1 MSREP
6 LDKKLGGKNIYVRIG
21 RIYSDIFS
29 PPSLF
34 AIFAFIIAW
43 SDLPF
48 WRGTFHAA
56 IFGVLTSLTPL
67 IYLII
72 QIKRGKLDDIHIST
86 SDQRVIPYILGV
98 VGASI
103 AYFVLRQIGT
113 SPLFLTFI
121 ISVII
126 GLAVLGILNSWFL
139 ISAHSASISAVTT
152 FSFFAFGLTVA
163 LALSP
168 LILST
173 VLVRYFLK
181 RHSIIELTSGVLVGI
196 VVVVSLSF
204 FGLFR

>member
-1 MSREP
+1 MNQEP
-6 LDKKLGGKNIYVRIG
+6 LDKQSGGKNIFIRIG

-48 WRGTFHAA
+48 WEGTLHAA

-67 IYLII
+67 IYLIF

-98 VGASI
+98 VGAVI
-103 AYFVLRQIGT
+103 AYIVLRLIGT

-126 GLAVLGILNSWFL
+126 GLAALGIFNSWFL
-139 ISAHSASISAVTT
+139 ISAHSASIAAVTT
-152 FSFFAFGLTVA
+152 FSGFAFGLPVA
-163 LALSP
+163 LGISP
-168 LILST
+168 LIIST
-173 VLVRYFLK
+173 VLIRYYLK
-181 RHSIIELTSGVLVGI
+181 RHSIGELISGVVLSI
-196 VVVVSLSF
+196 FVVVGLAV
-204 FGLFR
+204 FGYFG